1 MMIGYGHRAGEAVTV
16 ARPIWSGAINF
27 GLVTIPVEL
36 YSATE
41 DHTISFRQFERGT
54 SDRIR
59 YKRVNERTG
68 KEVAFSDI
76 VKGADL
82 GGGEYVII
90 EPDELEAIAPGRS
103 RTIDISSFV
112 ELEDID
118 PIYFQRTYWLAP
130 AKQEYGKSYSLLLQ
144 AMEKTNRAGIASFV
158 MRGKEYLT
166 AVRAGDGLLILNT
179 LLFPEDI
186 RDPAK
191 ELKSVPEVST
201 ARGKELDMAVSL
213 IESMTDEWR
222 PEDFHDTYTE
232 QVEKLIEDKRDGR
245 EIVAESEPSEPT
257 KVVDLFE
264 ALSRSVEGRKKRRDG
279 GESASGKTSGKGT
292 AKAEP
297 AAEAEEELD
306 SLSKADLDKL
316 ARDLDIKGR
325 SKMSR
330 EELMKAV
337 ADARRKAGAA

>member
-1 MMIGYGHRAGEAVTV
+1 M

-59 YKRVNERTG
+59 YKRINERTG
-68 KEVAFSDI
+68 KEVAYSDI

-90 EPDELEAIAPGRS
+90 EPEELEAIAPGRS
-103 RTIDISSFV
+103 RTIDINSFV
-112 ELEDID
+112 ELDDID
-118 PIYFQRTYWLAP
+118 PIHFQKTYWLAP
-130 AKQEYGKSYSLLLQ
+130 AKEEYGKSYSLLLQ

-166 AVRAGDGLLILNT
+166 AVRAGDGLLVLNT

-191 ELKSVPEVST
+191 ELKSLPEIAT

-213 IESMTDEWR
+213 VESMTDDWR
-222 PEDFHDTYTE
+222 PEDYHDTYTE
-232 QVEKLIEDKRDGR
+232 QVEKLIEDKREGR
-245 EIVAESEPSEPT
+245 EIVAESEPTEPT

-264 ALSRSVEGRKKRRDG
+264 ALSRSVEGRKKRRD
-279 GESASGKTSGKGT
+279 APA
-292 AKAEP
+292 AKAAEQADP
-297 AAEAEEELD
+297 AEDLD
-306 SLSKADLDKL
+306 ALSKADLDKL
-316 ARDLDIKGR
+316 ARELDIKGR

-330 EELMKAV
+330 DELGKAV
-337 ADARRKAGAA
+337 AKARGKSAGAA

>member
-1 MMIGYGHRAGEAVTV
+1 V

-41 DHTISFRQFERGT
+41 DHTVSFRQFERGT

-90 EPDELEAIAPGRS
+90 EPEELDAIAPGRS
-103 RTIDISSFV
+103 RTIDINSFV
-112 ELEDID
+112 DLDEID
-118 PIYFQRTYWLAP
+118 PIHFQRTYWLAP
-130 AKQEYGKSYSLLLQ
+130 AKEEYGRSYGLLLQ
-144 AMEKTNRAGIASFV
+144 AMEKTNRAGVATFV

-166 AVRAGDGLLILNT
+166 AVRAGDGLLVLNT
-179 LLFPEDI
+179 LLFPADI
-186 RDPAK
+186 RDPAQ
-191 ELKSVPEVST
+191 ELKSLPEITT
-201 ARGKELDMAVSL
+201 ARGKELDMAVNL

-222 PEDFHDTYTE
+222 PEEYHDSYTE
-232 QVEKLIEDKRDGR
+232 QVEKLIDTKREGK
-245 EIVAESEPSEPT
+245 EIVASEEPSEPT

-264 ALSRSVEGRKKRRDG
+264 ALSRSVETRKKGRSSSSSKSSSKSS
-279 GESASGKTSGKGT
+279 SAKD
-292 AKAEP
+292 
-297 AAEAEEELD
+297 LD
-306 SLSKADLDKL
+306 DLSKADLDKL
-316 ARDLDIKGR
+316 AKELEIKGR
-325 SKMSR
+325 SKMNR
-330 EELMKAV
+330 DELAKAV
-337 ADARRKAGAA
+337 AEAEATKAAS

>member
-1 MMIGYGHRAGEAVTV
+1 MMIGTTSVGRAVAV

-90 EPDELEAIAPGRS
+90 EPDELDAIAPGRS
-103 RTIDISSFV
+103 RTIDINSFV
-112 ELEDID
+112 ELDDID
-118 PIYFQRTYWLAP
+118 PIHFQKTYWLAP
-130 AKQEYGKSYSLLLQ
+130 SKEEYGKSYSLLLQ
-144 AMEKTNRAGIASFV
+144 AMEKSNRAGIATFV

-166 AVRAGDGLLILNT
+166 AVRAGDGMLVLNT
-179 LLFPEDI
+179 LLFAEDI

-191 ELKSVPEVST
+191 ELKSLPEIST
-201 ARGKELDMAVSL
+201 ARGKEIEMATSL
-213 IESMTDEWR
+213 IDSMTDEWR
-222 PEDFHDTYTE
+222 PEDYHDTYTQ
-232 QVEKLIEDKRDGR
+232 QVEKLIEDKRDGK
-245 EIVAESEPSEPT
+245 EIVAETEPAEPT

-264 ALSRSVEGRKKRRDG
+264 ALSKSVEGRKQRRDAPKPA
-279 GESASGKTSGKGT
+279 EDSAD
-292 AKAEP
+292 
-297 AAEAEEELD
+297 ELAD
-306 SLSKADLDKL
+306 LSKADLDKL

-330 EELMKAV
+330 DELMKAV
-337 ADARRKAGAA
+337 AKQRDVGAA

>member
-1 MMIGYGHRAGEAVTV
+1 M

-59 YKRVNERTG
+59 YKRINERTG

-76 VKGADL
+76 VKGAEV

-90 EPDELEAIAPGRS
+90 EPEELDQIAPGRS
-103 RTIDISSFV
+103 RTIDINTFV
-112 ELEDID
+112 DLDEID
-118 PIYFQRTYWLAP
+118 PIHFQKTYWLSP
-130 AKQEYGKSYSLLLQ
+130 AKEEYGRSYSLLLQ

-166 AVRAGDGLLILNT
+166 AVRAGDGLLVLNT
-179 LLFPEDI
+179 LLFVEDI

-191 ELKSVPEVST
+191 ELKNLPEITT
-201 ARGKELDMAVSL
+201 ARGKELEMATNL

-222 PEDFHDTYTE
+222 PEEFKDTYTE
-232 QVEKLIEDKRDGR
+232 QVEKLIDTKRDGK
-245 EIVAESEPSEPT
+245 EIMAETEPAEPT

-264 ALSRSVEGRKKRRDG
+264 ALSRSVEGRKKG
-279 GESASGKTSGKGT
+279 GSGS
-292 AKAEP
+292 AKAE
-297 AAEAEEELD
+297 ETVD
-306 SLSKADLDKL
+306 DLSKADLEKL
-316 ARDLDIKGR
+316 AKELDIKGR
-325 SKMSR
+325 SKMTKD
-330 EELMKAV
+330 ELEKAV
-337 ADARRKAGAA
+337 TKAQRSAGAA

>member
-1 MMIGYGHRAGEAVTV
+1 V

-68 KEVAFSDI
+68 KEVAYADI

-90 EPDELEAIAPGRS
+90 EPDELDAIAPGRS
-103 RTIDISSFV
+103 RTIDINTFV
-112 ELEDID
+112 DLDDID
-118 PIYFQRTYWLAP
+118 PVHFQRTYWLAP
-130 AKQEYGKSYSLLLQ
+130 AKEEYGRSYSLLLQ
-144 AMEKTNRAGIASFV
+144 AMEKTNRAGVASFV

-166 AVRAGDGLLILNT
+166 AVRAGDGMLVLNT

-191 ELKSVPEVST
+191 ELKSLPEITT
-201 ARGKELDMAVSL
+201 ARGKELEMAVNL
-213 IESMTDEWR
+213 IDSMTDEWR
-222 PEDFHDTYTE
+222 PEDYHDTYTE
-232 QVEKLIEDKRDGR
+232 QVEKLIEDKRQGK
-245 EIVAESEPSEPT
+245 EVVAESEPSEPT

-264 ALSRSVEGRKKRRDG
+264 ALSKSVESRKKRRD
-279 GESASGKTSGKGT
+279 TP
-292 AKAEP
+292 AKASS
-297 AAEAEEELD
+297 D
-306 SLSKADLDKL
+306 SADEDLSSLNKADLDKL
-316 ARDLDIKGR
+316 ARDLDVKGR

-330 EELMKAV
+330 DELEKAV
-337 ADARRKAGAA
+337 AAARSAGAA

>member
-1 MMIGYGHRAGEAVTV
+1 V

-59 YKRVNERTG
+59 YKRINERTG

-90 EPDELEAIAPGRS
+90 EPDELDAIAPGRS
-103 RTIDISSFV
+103 RTIDINTFV
-112 ELEDID
+112 ELDDID
-118 PIYFQRTYWLAP
+118 PIHFQKTYWLAP
-130 AKQEYGKSYSLLLQ
+130 SKEEYGRSYSLLLQ
-144 AMEKTNRAGIASFV
+144 AMEKTNRAGVATFV

-166 AVRAGDGLLILNT
+166 AVRAGDGMLVLNT

-191 ELKSVPEVST
+191 ELKSLPEITT
-201 ARGKELDMAVSL
+201 ARGKEIEMAVSL
-213 IESMTDEWR
+213 IDSMTDEWR

-232 QVEKLIEDKRDGR
+232 QVEKLIESKRDGK
-245 EIVAESEPSEPT
+245 EVVAEAEPSEPT

-264 ALSRSVEGRKKRRDG
+264 ALSKSVESRKKRRDTP
-279 GESASGKTSGKGT
+279 SAADSTAEDLSG
-292 AKAEP
+292 
-297 AAEAEEELD
+297 LN
-306 SLSKADLDKL
+306 KADLDKL

-330 EELMKAV
+330 DELEKAV
-337 ADARRKAGAA
+337 TAARSAGAA